1 MERFLWPERE
11 QMRTRAMLEEVVRRI
26 VEIADPD
33 QVILFGSA
41 ARNRMR
47 TRSDFD
53 ILVVKAGVSD
63 ASQLVQDI
71 HVHLFGISKP
81 VDIIVATPEDLEET
95 RGKMWTFLGR
105 IQLHGRCIYRAR
117 NGHNGSG
124 HNGNGRNGNGH
135 ANGYR
140 YRGNGAR
147 PVARYR

>member
-1 MERFLWPERE
+1 
-11 QMRTRAMLEEVVRRI
+11 MLEEVVRRI
-26 VEIADPD
+26 VEIAAPD

-53 ILVVKAGVSD
+53 ILVVKGGVSD

-81 VDIIVATPEDLEET
+81 VDIIVATPDDLEET

-124 HNGNGRNGNGH
+124 HKGNGH

-140 YRGNGAR
+140 RKGAR
-147 PVARYR
+147 PAARYR